1 MQIEITEKALQ
12 DLENLDNYLLARWNN
27 KVLLDF
33 YKKLETILDNIQSG
47 FIIYQNTEDKRY
59 SKVLITKHNTLIYNK
74 SEEKISIIRVI
85 NNFQSDENKRY

>member
-74 SEEKISIIRVI
+74 SEEKITIIRVI

>member
-12 DLENLDNYLLARWNN
+12 DLENLNNYLLARWNN

-74 SEEKISIIRVI
+74 SEEKITIIRVI